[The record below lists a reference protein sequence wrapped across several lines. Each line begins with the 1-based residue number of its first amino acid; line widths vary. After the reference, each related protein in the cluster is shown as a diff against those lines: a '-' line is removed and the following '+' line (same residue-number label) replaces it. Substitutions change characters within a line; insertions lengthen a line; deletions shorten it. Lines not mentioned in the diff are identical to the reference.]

1 MYAGEAL
8 AIQMLL
14 LGGVVGFAIGAGL
27 ILVMWPYERSKKWS
41 D

>member
-8 AIQMLL
+8 AVQMLFL
-14 LGGVVGFAIGAGL
+14 GVVLGFVIGAGL
-27 ILVMWPYERSKKWS
+27 LLVMWPYERSKKWS